1 MDTLQKY
8 CKDFANMEH
17 ITLDD
22 MARMKAEGI
31 STEIFLNALGE
42 THNYLFHG
50 SRNDIPFGEKIISKR
65 RDVVFASS
73 KPVIAILKAI
83 YLNNAK
89 NLGYPLVLDNE
100 NKNLTLVITE
110 AKEDTVG
117 EKGYVYCVEDKTGF
131 EKDPRSNWQF
141 SKGIER
147 DGGVPFVRKIEVE
160 KKDFDYPV
168 LFD

>member
-31 STEIFLNALGE
+31 STEMFLNAIGE
-42 THNYLFHG
+42 TCCYLFHG

-89 NLGYPLVLDNE
+89 NLGVP
-100 NKNLTLVITE
+100 
-110 AKEDTVG
+110 VG
-117 EKGYVYCVEDKTGF
+117 T
-131 EKDPRSNWQF
+131 
-141 SKGIER
+141 
-147 DGGVPFVRKIEVE
+147 
-160 KKDFDYPV
+160 
-168 LFD
+168 

>member
-1 MDTLQKY
+1 M
-8 CKDFANMEH
+8 
-17 ITLDD
+17 
-22 MARMKAEGI
+22 
-31 STEIFLNALGE
+31 
-42 THNYLFHG
+42 
-50 SRNDIPFGEKIISKR
+50 
-65 RDVVFASS
+65 
-73 KPVIAILKAI
+73 
-83 YLNNAK
+83 
-89 NLGYPLVLDNE
+89 VLDNE